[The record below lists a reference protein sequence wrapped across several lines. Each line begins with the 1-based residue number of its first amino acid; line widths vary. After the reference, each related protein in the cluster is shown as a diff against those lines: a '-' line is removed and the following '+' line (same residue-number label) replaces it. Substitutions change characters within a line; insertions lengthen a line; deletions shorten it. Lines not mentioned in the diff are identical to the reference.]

1 MKTVIVDER
10 IDFECESALAKKGFE
25 IIKLPACPILQKP
38 VSAHPDML
46 VFIGKGKL
54 LCHEKY
60 YNIAKKEIDGIIF
73 ARGLALL
80 LSDELW
86 EAEYPFDVLFNAATV
101 GDKLICNVRS
111 ASKHLIDLY
120 GEENVINVKQ
130 GYAKCSTCTVGDN
143 GIITADPLIAKAAS
157 AAGID
162 TLLLSE
168 SATRLDGY
176 DTGFIGGASGDDG
189 EHIFFTGNVEAH
201 PEFEKI
207 REFCRKH
214 GREAVSLSDALL
226 YDYGSLMFL

>member
-1 MKTVIVDER
+1 MTTVIVDER
-10 IDFECESALAKKGFE
+10 IDFKCESALTKKRFE

-46 VFIGKGKL
+46 LFIGKGKL

-60 YNIAKKEIDGIIF
+60 YNIAPKEIDRIIS
-73 ARGLALL
+73 AGKLDLVI
-80 LSDELW
+80 SDENLRG
-86 EAEYPFDVLFNAATV
+86 EYPFDVLFNAAAV
-101 GDKLICNVRS
+101 GDKLICNARS
-111 ASKHLIDLY
+111 VSKCLVELY
-120 GEENVINVKQ
+120 GKGNVINVKQ
-130 GYAKCSTCTVGDN
+130 GYAKCSTCTIGKN
-143 GIITADPLIAKAAS
+143 GIITADPSIAKAAS

-207 REFCRKH
+207 REFCRKN
-214 GREAVSLSDALL
+214 GREAVSLSGAPL